1 MLSKCPSPVPGQI
14 TQCNSTGA
22 PVDYVTY
29 VLPGLDGDGSGGS
42 TESSTVTFTI
52 EDSSYTTD
60 AQRHALLGAAASAIN
75 GSASGKACWQA
86 EYDDIK
92 CEQPNDVGAI
102 GKGCER
108 HMTVCD
114 AANLVT
120 VWVVQ
125 GGEMVASLN
134 VEISFEIDGLNS
146 AYECD
151 EIISMVTLLMGLE
164 AWWAPE
170 LIPADEEVL
179 GEIESMCGDLNAEAE
194 GNDPPPAKK
203 MGKRALSGTNNR
215 WSAF

>member
-1 MLSKCPSPVPGQI
+1 M
-14 TQCNSTGA
+14 
-22 PVDYVTY
+22 TY
-29 VLPGLDGDGSGGS
+29 IEPGLDGDGSGGT
-42 TESSTVTFTI
+42 TESSTITFTI

-60 AQRHALLGAAASAIN
+60 AQRYALLGAAASAIN

-92 CEQPNDVGAI
+92 CEQPNDVSAI
-102 GKGCER
+102 GKGCEK

-134 VEISFEIDGLNS
+134 VEISFKIDGLSN
-146 AYECD
+146 AFECD
-151 EIISMVTLLMGLE
+151 MVISMVELLMGLE

-170 LIPADEEVL
+170 AIAADEEVL
-179 GEIESMCGDLNAEAE
+179 GEIESECGNLNAEAE
-194 GNDPPPAKK
+194 GNDPSPAKK
-203 MGKRALSGTNNR
+203 KGKRG
-215 WSAF
+215 

>member
-29 VLPGLDGDGSGGS
+29 VLPGLDNNGSGGT

-60 AQRHALLGAAASAIN
+60 AQRDAMLGAAASAIN

-86 EYDDIK
+86 EYDDFK
-92 CEQPNDVGAI
+92 CEQPNDVSAI
-102 GKGCER
+102 GKGCEKY
-108 HMTVCD
+108 MTVCD

-134 VEISFEIDGLNS
+134 VEISFEIDGLSN

-151 EIISMVTLLMGLE
+151 EVISMVSMLMGLE
-164 AWWAPE
+164 AWLAPE

-179 GEIESMCGDLNAEAE
+179 GEIESMCGELNAQAE
-194 GNDPPPAKK
+194 GNIPAPAKK
-203 MGKRALSGTNNR
+203 MGKRALGGINDR
-215 WSAF
+215 WSAI